1 METVTNDNGGQDV
14 SPADAAAGQTGQ
26 DSAEAPET
34 TDSDH
39 QDDQDQDD
47 EGQGDESTSE
57 GDQGGRRNREAA
69 YRRRAQAAEAERDTL
84 RAQLDTLHRQIVGT
98 VAKAHGLPEV
108 GLLEYAGHELSSFI
122 TESGEVDAD
131 KVIEAT
137 KATMQRVNTRKT
149 VAPNLQQGARSVPA
163 ASGGLAD
170 VLNKALGR

>member
-1 METVTNDNGGQDV
+1 MTVEDTQEPDV
-14 SPADAAAGQTGQ
+14 QAAGEDGGTSTEEPG
-26 DSAEAPET
+26 T
-34 TDSDH
+34 LDSDQDNDAGH
-39 QDDQDQDD
+39 QDDD
-47 EGQGDESTSE
+47 EGEQGEQS
-57 GDQGGRRNREAA
+57 GRRNREAQ
-69 YRRRAQAAEAERDTL
+69 YRRRAQAAEAERDSL
-84 RAQLDTLHRQIVGT
+84 RTQLDTLHRQMVGGIAT
-98 VAKAHGLPEV
+98 AHGLPEV